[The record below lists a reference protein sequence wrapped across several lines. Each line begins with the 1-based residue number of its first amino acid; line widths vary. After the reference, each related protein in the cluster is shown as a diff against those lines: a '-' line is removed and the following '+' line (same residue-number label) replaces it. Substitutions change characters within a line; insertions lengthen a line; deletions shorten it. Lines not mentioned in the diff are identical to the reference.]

1 MNKYLVSLAL
11 ALLCGSAWTQTLS
24 VKGKQIYIPKDLQ
37 TMDLQSDTSLWSYK
51 RMDLTKNFV
60 VFWQRGFGHDLNNPP
75 KLDGHDMHVD
85 LKNLEIKL
93 ERFYNFYKDT
103 LRFSSLGSKADK
115 YKMMVMI
122 NYSLDGTAYG
132 GTYDNFIGALW
143 VAPNRIQDKKLNCLA
158 HELGHSFQ
166 LQIPADSISDIW
178 GGNGFLEMTS
188 QWMLWQVNPN
198 WVADENYHFQAFR
211 NLTHKAFLSIDN
223 IYHSPYV
230 LQYWTEKHG
239 LDFIAKLYRDGK
251 TGEDPALTYMRI
263 CKLNQKQFNNE
274 MFDCYTKL
282 LNFDFKH
289 AYKETRPYACTFSTP
304 MDSVGINMYRIPN
317 NMAPEEYG
325 FNAIKLA
332 KPLKKNNIKIKV
344 KRLSKDNGCDL
355 KYSLVEEPECYY
367 LLVMNAPRK
376 HVMLQRPDEYD
387 NNLNAKPAVIQYQI
401 SVKGTNILK

>member
-1 MNKYLVSLAL
+1 MSCIGIQAQKLV
-11 ALLCGSAWTQTLS
+11 
-24 VKGKQIYIPKDLQ
+24 YIPDSLKAYNLDNPNERWCWKHSVQ
-37 TMDLQSDTSLWSYK
+37 TDNL
-51 RMDLTKNFV
+51 
-60 VFWQRGFGHDLNNPP
+60 VFFWEKGFGDNPLYP
-75 KLDGHDMHVD
+75 PDLDGHPMKVDMEN
-85 LKNLEIKL
+85 LKNRVEC
-93 ERFYNFYKDT
+93 FYQFFRDS
-103 LRFSSLGSKADK
+103 LRFSSPGSKADK

-198 WVADENYHFQAFR
+198 WVSDENYHFQAFR
-211 NLTHKAFLSIDN
+211 KLTHKAFLSIDN

-239 LDFIAKLYRDGK
+239 LNFIAKLYRDGK
-251 TGEDPALTYMRI
+251 TGEDPVLTYMHL

-274 MFDCYTKL
+274 MFDCYTRL
-282 LNFDFKH
+282 LNFDFRH

-304 MDSVGINMYRIPN
+304 MDSVSINTYRIPN
-317 NMAPEEYG
+317 NIAPEEYG

-332 KPLKKNNIKIKV
+332 KPLKTNNIKIKV

-387 NNLNAKPAVIQYQI
+387 NNLNAKPAVIEYQI
-401 SVKGTNILK
+401 TVKCTNILK